1 MIMKNAVFM
10 FSVIAVAVMVLS
22 GTGCGITSPIISAD
36 FPFYFLQDITVPT
49 TPLHCCYLKDGGDG
63 IASVDSLYFVDYEN
77 GYCLARVY
85 LEGYMVEDVGATA
98 EGGYALALCGNL
110 LFYVSNGT
118 YIVHNPVALTSYGRF
133 ILTEPVGGSW
143 HLYSVGANG
152 TITTINSQSWD
163 VTAVDSVAGLQ
174 DPVAAV
180 ITADGSAVFIAD
192 GQDNTIKKI
201 STDDFSTVLTECA
214 VPGGINDLYAG
225 SGNLVYAAP
234 DSLSEIWGIDTGTG
248 QHYSTYPISS
258 PAMAVAV
265 TPDGHYLFVAHES
278 SGVSVINTQNNDVE
292 ATTSGH
298 GTVYDIAINPNGNR
312 TLLCSNLAKIIS
324 LEK

>member
-1 MIMKNAVFM
+1 MKKTLFLISVLAVT
-10 FSVIAVAVMVLS
+10 VIVLS
-22 GTGCGITSPIISAD
+22 ATGCDVASPIISAD

-49 TPLHCCYLKDGGDG
+49 TPLHCCYLKEGGDG
-63 IASVDSLYFVDYEN
+63 IAAVDSLYFVDYEN

-85 LEGYMVEDVGATA
+85 LEGYTVEDVGATA

-110 LFYVSNGT
+110 LFYVSNST
-118 YIVHNPVALTSYGRF
+118 YIVHSPVALSSYGRF
-133 ILTEPVGGSW
+133 ILTEPAGGSW
-143 HLYSVGANG
+143 HLYSVGSNG
-152 TITTINSQSWD
+152 TIITVNSQSWD
-163 VTAVDSVAGLQ
+163 VTAVDSVSGLQ
-174 DPVAAV
+174 NPAAAV
-180 ITADGSAVFIAD
+180 ITADGTAIFVAD
-192 GQDNTIKKI
+192 GSDNTIKKI
-201 STDDFSTVLTECA
+201 STGDFSTVVTELA
-214 VPGGINDLYAG
+214 VPGGVNDLYAG

-258 PAMAVAV
+258 PAIAVAV
-265 TPDGHYLFVAHES
+265 TPDDHYLFVAYEG

-312 TLLCSNLAKIIS
+312 SLLCSNLARIIS

>member
-1 MIMKNAVFM
+1 MKRTLFLI
-10 FSVIAVAVMVLS
+10 SVLAAAVMVLS
-22 GTGCGITSPIISAD
+22 ETGCGITDPVISTD
-36 FPFYFLQDITVPT
+36 FPFYFLQDISVPT
-49 TPLHCCYLKDGGDG
+49 TPFHCCYLKEGGDG
-63 IASVDSLYFVDYEN
+63 IASVDSLYFVDYAN

-85 LEGYMVEDVGATA
+85 LEGYKVEDVGATS

-118 YIVHNPVALTSYGRF
+118 YIVHNPVALSSYGRF
-133 ILTEPVGGSW
+133 ILTEPAGGSW

-163 VTAVDSVAGLQ
+163 VTAVDSVSGLH
-174 DPVAAV
+174 DPVAAA
-180 ITADGSAVFIAD
+180 ITADGSAIFVAD
-192 GQDNTIKKI
+192 GYDNTIKKV
-201 STDDFSTVLTECA
+201 STADLSTVIAECA
-214 VPGGINDLYAG
+214 VPGGVNDLYAG

-234 DSLSEIWGIDTGTG
+234 DSLSAIWGIDTGTG
-248 QHYSTYPISS
+248 QRYATYPIYS
-258 PAMAVAV
+258 PAIAVAV
-265 TPDGHYLFVAHES
+265 TPDGHYLFVAYEN

-298 GTVYDIAINPNGNR
+298 GTVYDIAINPSGNR
-312 TLLCSNLAKIIS
+312 SLLCSNLARIIS